1 MTPVG
6 CQLAAPNLSTD
17 SHKTLRLTTCG
28 SKAIPRIHLAKLQP
42 ELSNIQL
49 FDSQIDNL
57 QQTCGSP
64 ERHHDT
70 CRLPTYSPKTL
81 PQTTMRP
88 VHCHAAAQ
96 KPCKGPTMT
105 CVGCQ
110 PTGLMV
116 VCRRILGCRLATY
129 RSWWALSIA
138 FGRWGFD
145 SHKRMNRSVV
155 KAW

>member
-28 SKAIPRIHLAKLQP
+28 SKAIPRIHLAKLHP

-70 CRLPTYSPKTL
+70 CRLPTYSPKTPPQNDHETCTL
-81 PQTTMRP
+81 PRCCPKAMQGAHHDM
-88 VHCHAAAQ
+88 
-96 KPCKGPTMT
+96 
-105 CVGCQ
+105 
-110 PTGLMV
+110 
-116 VCRRILGCRLATY
+116 CRLPTY
-129 RSWWALSIA
+129 RSDGCLSKDFGMQVGNLQVMVGPFDCFWAVGI
-138 FGRWGFD
+138 
-145 SHKRMNRSVV
+145 
-155 KAW
+155 